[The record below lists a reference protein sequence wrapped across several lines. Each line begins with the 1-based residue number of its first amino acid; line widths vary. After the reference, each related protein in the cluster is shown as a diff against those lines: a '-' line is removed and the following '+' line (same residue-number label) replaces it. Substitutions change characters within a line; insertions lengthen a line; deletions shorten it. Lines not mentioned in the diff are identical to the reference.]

1 MDHQLARS
9 PVSAGYSLVEVLVVA
24 FIISVLTSLSWI
36 LYSNHRDRSDA
47 KVKSLEA
54 IAFAKGCASRQV
66 DPNVNESAT
75 HAPSGEIIYC
85 NGDEEVV
92 ISSKP
97 FLSQQTVECMGL
109 RVTGWSLLLVVDEAG
124 TISCR

>member
-1 MDHQLARS
+1 MDRKFCRS
-9 PVSAGYSLVEVLVVA
+9 PASAGYSLVEVLVVA

-36 LYSNHRDRSDA
+36 FYSNTRDRSDA
-47 KVKSLEA
+47 KAKSIEA
-54 IAFAKGCASRQV
+54 IALAKECASGQV
-66 DPNVNESAT
+66 DPSLEVSST
-75 HAPSGEIIYC
+75 LAPSGEAITC
-85 NGDEEVV
+85 NGEEEVV

-109 RVTGWSLLLVVDEAG
+109 RVTAWSLLLVVDKAG